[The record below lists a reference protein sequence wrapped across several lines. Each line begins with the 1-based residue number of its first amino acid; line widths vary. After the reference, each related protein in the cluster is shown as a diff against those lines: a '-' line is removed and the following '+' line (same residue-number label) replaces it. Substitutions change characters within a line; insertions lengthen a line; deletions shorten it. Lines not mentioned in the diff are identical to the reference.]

1 MPKVKIY
8 NQDGQATGELEL
20 PAALF
25 GVRVKPSLVHEV
37 VVALQALARRTISHT
52 KTRGEVRGGGKK
64 PWKQKGTGRARHGS
78 IRSPIWK
85 GGGVTHGPRKERNY
99 EVKINRK
106 VKRQALLMA
115 LSDKVNN
122 ERVLVLEAPNFTATK
137 TKLAAEML
145 KHLPVGR
152 RVLFI
157 IPQSNPLLL
166 RMVRNLQGVKL
177 VTANTLNLLDVIN
190 SSTVLFQKEAVPA
203 FETICQSSR
212 NVKSD

>member
-20 PAALF
+20 QAALF
-25 GVRVKPSLVHEV
+25 GVRVKPSLVHDV

-85 GGGVTHGPRKERNY
+85 GGGVTHGPSKERNY
-99 EVKINRK
+99 AVKINRK

-122 ERVLVLEAPNFTATK
+122 ERVLVLEAPNFTAAK

-145 KHLPVGR
+145 KRLPVGR

-157 IPQSNPLLL
+157 IPQSNPSLL

-177 VTANTLNLLDVIN
+177 VTANTLNLLDVIS

-203 FETICQSSR
+203 FEAICQSSR
-212 NVKSD
+212 NVKPD